1 MAWHIFTKR
10 VNYGQA
16 QNIFTSTAYIES
28 VELTAVHKAVL
39 SVIHVDL
46 NQFLSLPEHGS
57 LIDEAD
63 ANLRT
68 PLHWAAS
75 VGNCQAV
82 KVLLQH
88 KAETSKRDYCGD
100 TPLIKAV
107 SRGCLDC
114 VKELLVSQADI
125 NEANPKGEKPIH
137 FAAQQSVP
145 MVECLLQARANIN
158 DTTAANYTPFDFAV
172 MANRTEVGVYLLQRG
187 VDANRGAS
195 NGRSPI
201 FCALRCQSYE
211 CIEMLLSL
219 PEIEL
224 SIPDGEGN
232 SVLHWVAR
240 MQDVRIIE
248 IIRAV
253 KPRGLTIEDANSE
266 GETALD
272 LAKRWAGITPEFLV
286 AFQNLLEDI
295 GAGWSDMND
304 GEEFFDAEENL
315 MS

>member
-1 MAWHIFTKR
+1 
-10 VNYGQA
+10 
-16 QNIFTSTAYIES
+16 
-28 VELTAVHKAVL
+28 
-39 SVIHVDL
+39 
-46 NQFLSLPEHGS
+46 
-57 LIDEAD
+57 
-63 ANLRT
+63 
-68 PLHWAAS
+68 
-75 VGNCQAV
+75 
-82 KVLLQH
+82 
-88 KAETSKRDYCGD
+88 
-100 TPLIKAV
+100 
-107 SRGCLDC
+107 
-114 VKELLVSQADI
+114 
-125 NEANPKGEKPIH
+125 
-137 FAAQQSVP
+137 